1 MPTDLRVSNI
11 SKIYPGCIANDKVSL
26 QFKSGKIYALLGE
39 NGAGKSTLV
48 KILSGVISPDNGE
61 VFLNEK
67 SLKLNSPLD
76 AKKNKIGMVFQ
87 HFNLFE
93 TLSVFEN
100 LSIDTN
106 EDNKNLRVKINDI
119 LKKYNFSIDLDI
131 PVLNLSAGQKQKVEI
146 IRCLLRN
153 PKVLIMDEPTSVL
166 TEQETDELF
175 ISLKKFCDEGILIIY
190 ITHKLKEVLS
200 LCDEVAVMRKGK
212 VVSVS
217 QTGDEK
223 IETLANKMVGQKLS
237 KIKKKNNNLKNK
249 DEIFK
254 VKHLNFYSNDPFET
268 NLENINFSVKKGE
281 CLGIAGISGNG
292 QNELFQILSG
302 EIITSN
308 TSIIF
313 RNKEI
318 AQLNPKQR
326 REYLMAF
333 SPEDRISQA
342 AVPELKIYENVA
354 LNNFKSSNFFEKG
367 LVNEKKI
374 KEHSKK
380 ILTDFSVNTDN
391 VELKS
396 QFLSGGN
403 LQKLILG
410 RELITA
416 PELLICY
423 NPTWGLDVGA
433 INYIHETLLKI
444 NDQEKSTI
452 LISTDTEELL
462 KLSDRIAVIYKGKL
476 SRIMPSEEVTP
487 EKLGVLMGGGSID
500 KN

>member
-1 MPTDLRVSNI
+1 MNTKLKVSEI
-11 SKIYPGCIANDKVSL
+11 SKIYPGCIANDNVSL
-26 QFKSGKIYALLGE
+26 EFKSGKIYALLGE

-48 KILSGVISPDNGE
+48 KILSGVVKPDEGE
-61 VFLNEK
+61 VVLNNK
-67 SLKLNSPLD
+67 SIKLNSPLD
-76 AKKNKIGMVFQ
+76 AKKNNIGMVFQ

-100 LSIDTN
+100 LSIDSDKKN
-106 EDNKNLRVKINDI
+106 EDLRVLVNDI
-119 LKKYNFSIDLDI
+119 LKKYNFEIDLDI

-146 IRCLLRN
+146 IRCLIRN

-166 TEQETDELF
+166 TEQETDDLF
-175 ISLKKFCDEGILIIY
+175 ISLKQFSKDGILIIY
-190 ITHKLKEVLS
+190 ITHKLKEVLL

-217 QTGDEK
+217 NTIDEK
-223 IETLANKMVGQKLS
+223 IESLANKMVGENLNT
-237 KIKKKNNNLKNK
+237 IKKKINNFNDSEKILKISN
-249 DEIFK
+249 
-254 VKHLNFYSNDPFET
+254 LNFKSDDPYET
-268 NLENINFSVKKGE
+268 NLHDLNLSIKKGE

-302 EIITSN
+302 EIITEG
-308 TSIIF
+308 TSIMF

-318 AQLNPKQR
+318 GKLNPRER

-380 ILTDFSVNTDN
+380 ILSNFSVNTDN

-403 LQKLILG
+403 LQKLIIG
-410 RELITA
+410 RELITS
-416 PELLICY
+416 PELLVCF

-433 INYIHETLLKI
+433 INYIHETLIKI
-444 NDQEKSTI
+444 NEQGKSSI
-452 LISTDTEELL
+452 LISTDNDELL
-462 KLSDRIAVIYKGKL
+462 KLSDRICVIYKGKL
-476 SRIMPSEEVTP
+476 SKIMNADTVTA
-487 EKLGVLMGGGSID
+487 EKLGILMGGGSID
-500 KN
+500 

>member
-223 IETLANKMVGQKLS
+223 IETLANKMVGQKLT
-237 KIKKKNNNLKNK
+237 KIRKKNNNLKNK

>member
-1 MPTDLRVSNI
+1 
-11 SKIYPGCIANDKVSL
+11 
-26 QFKSGKIYALLGE
+26 
-39 NGAGKSTLV
+39 
-48 KILSGVISPDNGE
+48 
-61 VFLNEK
+61 
-67 SLKLNSPLD
+67 
-76 AKKNKIGMVFQ
+76 
-87 HFNLFE
+87 
-93 TLSVFEN
+93 
-100 LSIDTN
+100 
-106 EDNKNLRVKINDI
+106 
-119 LKKYNFSIDLDI
+119 
-131 PVLNLSAGQKQKVEI
+131 
-146 IRCLLRN
+146 
-153 PKVLIMDEPTSVL
+153 MDEPTSVL
-166 TEQETDELF
+166 TEQETEELF

-217 QTGDEK
+217 QTQNEK
-223 IETLANKMVGQKLS
+223 VETLANKMVGQKLA
-237 KIKKKNNNLKNK
+237 KIKKKINISKNK

-254 VKHLNFYSNDPFET
+254 VKHLNFYSDDPFET
-268 NLENINFSVKKGE
+268 NLVNLNFSVKKGE

-302 EIITSN
+302 EIITPD

-318 AQLNPKQR
+318 AKLNPKQR

-367 LVNEKKI
+367 LVNERKI

-380 ILTDFSVNTDN
+380 ILSDFSVNTDN

-433 INYIHETLLKI
+433 INYIHETLIKI

-476 SRIMPSEEVTP
+476 SKIMPSEEVTP

-500 KN
+500 

>member
-153 PKVLIMDEPTSVL
+153 PKVLIRDEPTSVL

-217 QTGDEK
+217 QTEDEK
-223 IETLANKMVGQKLS
+223 IETLANKMVGQKLA